1 MALEDLLREAAKR
14 GLTHLSLAPV
24 PSTDAKTTYWLA
36 SATPSTMH
44 KYISTTSKDPV
55 EALEQVLKALP
66 KAPKRAPRKGDDL
79 LTATVTEPLDMD
91 ESAERLAKIDTDYA
105 QHRAERDQ
113 QDPAADWMLK
123 S

>member
-24 PSTDAKTTYWLA
+24 PSNDAKTTYWLA

-44 KYISTTSKDPV
+44 KYISTTSVDPV
-55 EALEQVLKALP
+55 EAITQVLAVLP
-66 KAPKRAPRKGDDL
+66 KAPKRAPRGKDL
-79 LTATVTEPLDMD
+79 LTATVTPAPYPEAAKQMAADAGVPLQ
-91 ESAERLAKIDTDYA
+91 ETPE
-105 QHRAERDQ
+105 
-113 QDPAADWMLK
+113 DWMLK